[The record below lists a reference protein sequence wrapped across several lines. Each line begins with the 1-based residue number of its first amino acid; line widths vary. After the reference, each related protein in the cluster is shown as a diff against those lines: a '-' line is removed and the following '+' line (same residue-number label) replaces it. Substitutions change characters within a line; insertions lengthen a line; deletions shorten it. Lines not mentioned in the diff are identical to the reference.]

1 MASLNETLSSIEGNL
16 KVVYGDELV
25 KVLPDSAIMQ
35 KRYKV
40 ENSGAFPAVGDYFS
54 ALIGLQ
60 LPFGFSFLGIGT
72 EGTATNYTL
81 GDALAGQTKPAKIYA
96 NTTVLVDNLNYQT
109 LDRAN
114 SSGSE
119 QAVMSTMSYTGMQM
133 AISMRN
139 VLEFQILHGQ
149 DGLGASAGAIAT
161 LTVTFDGATTAVG
174 ILSTLIGARVQW
186 FQSNLTTARTAHDS
200 SNYLTVSAVDV
211 SNPASPT
218 LTMVATST
226 TNVAAVTTGDVLY
239 IGGSRGVSVASGA
252 TNVPFYE
259 QIGLGKQLRLTSG
272 TVFGIDKAAYVGWVA
287 NQQTS
292 VGASTGIPSYL
303 MTSAALSMG
312 RGGILG
318 DYIAIM
324 PVDGWSA
331 LNSAQATNETYN
343 QQAPSPYSM
352 KRTGA
357 DDIEV
362 RNGGIRIECV
372 AHPFQKRGQYYFMP
386 KAQFHRIGSTDVT
399 FAVPGRPEGEE
410 FYFPVNGQ
418 AAMQRQCRADFQ
430 GVLLTPPSGVIATG
444 ITY

>member
-1 MASLNETLSSIEGNL
+1 MASLNESLASISGNL
-16 KVVYGDELV
+16 KVVYGNELV
-25 KVLPDSAIMQ
+25 KVLPESAIVQ

-60 LPFGFSFLGIGT
+60 LPAGFSFLGTGIEST
-72 EGTATNYTL
+72 TTNYTL

-96 NTTVLVDNLNYQT
+96 NTTVLIDNLNYQT

-114 SSGSE
+114 SSGSK
-119 QAVMSTMSYTGMQM
+119 QAVMSMMSYSGMQM

-149 DGLGASAGAIAT
+149 DGLGASAGAIAST
-161 LTVTFDGATTAVG
+161 TVTFDGATTAVG
-174 ILSTLIGARVQW
+174 ILSTLIGFRVQF
-186 FQSNLTTARTAHDS
+186 FQSNLTSARTASDS
-200 SNYLTVSAVDV
+200 SNYLTVTAVDV
-211 SNPASPT
+211 SDPASPT
-218 LTMVATST
+218 LTVTATGT
-226 TNVAAVTTGDVLY
+226 TNVAAVTTGDVMY
-239 IGGSRGVSVASGA
+239 IAGSRGISVASSDTG
-252 TNVPFYE
+252 VSFYE

-272 TVFGIDKAAYVGWVA
+272 TQFDISKTDHVGWRA
-287 NQQTS
+287 NQQS
-292 VGASTGIPSYL
+292 SIGSSTGLPSAL
-303 MTSAALSMG
+303 MTSAARSMG
-312 RGGILG
+312 RGGVLG
-318 DYIAIM
+318 DYIAIL

-331 LNSAQATNETYN
+331 LNSSLATNEVYN
-343 QQAPSPYSM
+343 QQGPSPYSM
-352 KRTGA
+352 KRTGT

-362 RNGGIRIECV
+362 RNGGIKIECV

-386 KAQFHRIGSTDVT
+386 KNEFHRIGSTDIT
-399 FAVPGRPEGEE
+399 FAVPGRPDGEE

-430 GVLLTPPSGVIATG
+430 GVLLTPPSGVIGTG